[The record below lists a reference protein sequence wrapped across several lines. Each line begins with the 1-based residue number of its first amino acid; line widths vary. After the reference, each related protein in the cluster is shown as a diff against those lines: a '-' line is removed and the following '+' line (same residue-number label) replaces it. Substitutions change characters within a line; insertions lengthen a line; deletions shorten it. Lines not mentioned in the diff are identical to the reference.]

1 MGFFRFDDFL
11 PFGKSATAS
20 EKAAA
25 PKMENWQRE
34 HVHAIHELLDTPPE
48 VYGEMSEAFEHIIP
62 SYNAALE
69 PHGRNRRVGPG
80 IMARL
85 SAARKQYYAARLPS
99 ATAEQKAALPELL
112 ENYRDG
118 RAAVWNRYKE
128 LVLRFEKENPS
139 DTHAQR
145 YSTNVG
151 IQSMGPWWHADD
163 AVEGRVAILR
173 DSSKLSSR
181 KLELVGRF
189 AALRPFLSPLYAT
202 LGMAAWFGFL
212 AWGKMASDAEV
223 AARYEQT
230 ETNQREQGYADRKE
244 EQEMPQVV
252 HTPLSEVLVTPDSFV
267 TSGAEM
273 ETAPRRTSAPPA
285 APRESRIEPIAAESF
300 TPLPPIS
307 FEDLPT
313 LDPLPKSEDLSQI
326 HSDGPQENSNHGG
339 ELITDEHIRELL
351 ESDSYDKILRE
362 YRRDRRRLHIPNLRD
377 IYGEDEVERPQ
388 PESGSGS

>member
-1 MGFFRFDDFL
+1 
-11 PFGKSATAS
+11 
-20 EKAAA
+20 
-25 PKMENWQRE
+25 
-34 HVHAIHELLDTPPE
+34 
-48 VYGEMSEAFEHIIP
+48 
-62 SYNAALE
+62 
-69 PHGRNRRVGPG
+69 
-80 IMARL
+80 
-85 SAARKQYYAARLPS
+85 
-99 ATAEQKAALPELL
+99 
-112 ENYRDG
+112 
-118 RAAVWNRYKE
+118 
-128 LVLRFEKENPS
+128 
-139 DTHAQR
+139 
-145 YSTNVG
+145 
-151 IQSMGPWWHADD
+151 
-163 AVEGRVAILR
+163 
-173 DSSKLSSR
+173 
-181 KLELVGRF
+181 
-189 AALRPFLSPLYAT
+189 
-202 LGMAAWFGFL
+202 MAAWFGFL